1 MAKKEK
7 KVFAFEVVTSENFL
21 DMPDQTFAKNKKEA
35 MLFVKKKLR
44 KGEKIIS
51 VKKTGTTLKK
61 YWK

>member
-7 KVFAFEVVTSENFL
+7 IYSYEVVTSENFL

-35 MLFVKKKLR
+35 TAYVTKKLR

-51 VKKTGTTLKK
+51 IKKSGTALKK